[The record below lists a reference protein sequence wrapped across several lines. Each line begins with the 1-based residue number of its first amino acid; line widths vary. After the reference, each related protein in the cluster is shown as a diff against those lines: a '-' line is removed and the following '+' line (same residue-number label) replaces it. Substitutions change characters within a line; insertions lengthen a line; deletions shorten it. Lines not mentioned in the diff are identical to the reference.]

1 MSRAAKR
8 CICENLCLVLIIW
21 YHNGKIQLLS
31 LLILA
36 IHNIV
41 VVVISKQQSSYN
53 IAQRSQQFELDT
65 TEISITINNAQIH
78 HTRTSQRCEHSYHSC
93 MLLPAHSQIPIVHV
107 TSHLRIILMPN
118 VAQTDHLVLTATATS
133 PIVELEVIGVSLC
146 MTSRCPNLT
155 SIHP

>member
-8 CICENLCLVLIIW
+8 RICENLCLVLIIW

-78 HTRTSQRCEHSYHSC
+78 HTRTSRD
-93 MLLPAHSQIPIVHV
+93 V
-107 TSHLRIILMPN
+107 
-118 VAQTDHLVLTATATS
+118 
-133 PIVELEVIGVSLC
+133 
-146 MTSRCPNLT
+146 
-155 SIHP
+155 SIHTTHACYYQRIAKSLLYMLQAICASS